1 MKNKPGILFWIMLA
15 VGLVCSVCL
24 LFGRIA
30 AEERSDAVACAVL
43 YDDVLLLSGA
53 DGRPADAW
61 LADLKKAGVSYL
73 IVTDENEAE
82 GAVLADA
89 AGMPAGRA
97 GYTAKSGDAFLMPP
111 APGRGVKGYDV
122 PDSLGGEAA
131 VPLALVE
138 NYDRTGVVMP
148 EGFNPD
154 GWEGPMVKTL
164 YMYDAYAYHYVPAE
178 PACENENILF
188 RAVTDRS
195 MRLVIVTP
203 LEYEGGGVVADPA
216 AYEDMLSGL
225 LERVAGRGLTLGR
238 DFSVLEAPALNRFLL
253 AGAVLAAVA
262 MAVLFL
268 TMAVPLKPV
277 VQTVLYAA
285 GAAASVGSGIV
296 FPALMQKLAAFGA
309 AALAPCFTA
318 ILLCRAY
325 RWKSVGCL
333 RMAGR
338 FIVLLAAM
346 LGISVAGG
354 LYVAGLL
361 GSRQYMLEFSVFA
374 GVKLAQVIPLAVT
387 AVLLFFTLRG
397 FPYEEKRRL
406 PKALVVFML
415 VGVGAALVVL
425 LLRSGDN
432 MIPVAKAEIA
442 VRNWL
447 EHILYA
453 RPRTK
458 EMLIAF
464 PALALFAAACAR
476 RVSLLALP
484 LGVLAEVGSVSV
496 VNTFCHT
503 FTAVKV
509 SLVRTLLSAGIGL
522 VIGLAAMAVFCL
534 LVRPVDPQPSESTE
548 MLG

>member
-1 MKNKPGILFWIMLA
+1 MKNKPGILFWIMLV
-15 VGLVCSVCL
+15 VGLVCSVIL
-24 LFGRIA
+24 LFGRIS
-30 AEERSDAVACAVL
+30 AEEQSDAVACAVL
-43 YDDVLLLSGA
+43 YDDVLLLSGT

-61 LADLKKAGVSYL
+61 ITDLKHAGISYL
-73 IVTDENEAE
+73 VITDENEA
-82 GAVLADA
+82 GGTVLASA
-89 AGMPAGRA
+89 AGMLTGRA

-122 PDSLGGEAA
+122 PDSLDGDAA

-148 EGFNPD
+148 EGFDPD
-154 GWEGPMVKTL
+154 SWDGPMVKTL
-164 YMYDAYAYHYVPAE
+164 YMYDAYSYHYVPAE

-225 LERVAGRGLTLGR
+225 SARVAARGLTLGR
-238 DFSVLEAPALNRFLL
+238 DFSVLEAPGLNRFLL
-253 AGAVLAAVA
+253 AGAVLLAAAAAVF
-262 MAVLFL
+262 FL
-268 TMAVPLKPV
+268 TMLVPMKPM
-277 VQTVLYAA
+277 VQNILYAA
-285 GAAASVGSGIV
+285 GAAASVGGGIV
-296 FPALMQKLAAFGA
+296 LPTLMQKLTAFGA

-325 RWKSVGCL
+325 RWKVVERL

-338 FIVLLAAM
+338 FIGLLAAM

-354 LYVAGLL
+354 LYVASLL

-374 GVKLAQVIPLAVT
+374 GVKLAQMIPLAVT
-387 AVLLFFTLRG
+387 VVFLFFTLRK
-397 FPYEEKRRL
+397 FPYEEKHRL

-442 VRNWL
+442 ARNWL
-447 EHILYA
+447 EHTLYA

-503 FTAVKV
+503 FTPVKI
-509 SLVRTLLSAGIGL
+509 SLIRTLLGAGIGL
-522 VIGLAAMAVFCL
+522 VIGLAALAVFCL
-534 LVRPVDPQPSESTE
+534 LVRWKKPT
-548 MLG
+548 

>member
-1 MKNKPGILFWIMLA
+1 MKNRPGILFWIMLV
-15 VGLVCSVCL
+15 VGLGCSACL
-24 LFGRIA
+24 LFGRAA
-30 AEERSDAVACAVL
+30 AEEKSGAVACAVL

-53 DGRPADAW
+53 DGRPAGAW
-61 LADLKKAGVSYL
+61 LADLKNAGVSYL
-73 IVTDENEAE
+73 VVTDENEAE

-97 GYTAKSGDAFLMPP
+97 GYTAKPGDAFLMPP
-111 APGRGVKGYDV
+111 APARGVKGYEV
-122 PDSLGGEAA
+122 PGSLGGDAA

-138 NYDRTGVVMP
+138 NYDRTGVAMP
-148 EGFNPD
+148 EGFDPD
-154 GWEGPMVKTL
+154 NWDGPMVKTL

-195 MRLVIVTP
+195 MRLVVVTP

-225 LERVAGRGLTLGR
+225 SERIAERGLTLGR
-238 DFSVLEAPALNRFLL
+238 DFSVLEAPPLNRFLL
-253 AGAVLAAVA
+253 AGAVLAAAA

-268 TMAVPLKPV
+268 TMAAPVKPAAANI
-277 VQTVLYAA
+277 LLAA
-285 GAAASVGSGIV
+285 GAAASAGGGLLL
-296 FPALMQKLAAFGA
+296 PALTQKLAAFGA

-325 RWKSVGCL
+325 RWKSAERL

-338 FIVLLAAM
+338 FIGLLAAV
-346 LGISVAGG
+346 LGISAAGG
-354 LYVAGLL
+354 LYTASLL

-374 GVKLAQVIPLAVT
+374 GVKLAQMLPLAVT
-387 AVLLFFTLRG
+387 VVFLFFTLRR

-406 PKALVVFML
+406 PRALVVFL
-415 VGVGAALVVL
+415 LAGVGAALVVV

-432 MIPVAKAEIA
+432 MIPVTKAEIA
-442 VRNWL
+442 VRTWL
-447 EHILYA
+447 EFILYA

-464 PALALFAAACAR
+464 PALALFTAACAR
-476 RVSLLALP
+476 RIPLLALP
-484 LGVLAEVGSVSV
+484 FGVLAEVGSVSV

-509 SLVRTLLSAGIGL
+509 SFIRTLLSAGIGL
-522 VIGLAAMAVFCL
+522 AVGLAALAVFCL
-534 LVRPVDPQPSESTE
+534 LVRPADTQPSGSAER
-548 MLG
+548 

>member
-15 VGLVCSVCL
+15 VGLGCSVCL
-24 LFGRIA
+24 LFGRVA

-43 YDDVLLLSGA
+43 YDDVLLLSDT
-53 DGRPADAW
+53 DGRPAGAW
-61 LADLKKAGVSYL
+61 LADLKNAGVSYL
-73 IVTDENEAE
+73 VVSDENEAE
-82 GAVLADA
+82 AAALADA

-97 GYTAKSGDAFLMPP
+97 GYTAKPGDAFLMPP
-111 APGRGVKGYDV
+111 PPGRGVKGYDV
-122 PDSLGGEAA
+122 PGSLGGDAA

-148 EGFNPD
+148 EGFDPD
-154 GWEGPMVKTL
+154 GWDGPMVKTL
-164 YMYDAYAYHYVPAE
+164 YMYDEYAYHYVPAE

-188 RAVTDRS
+188 RAVTERS

-216 AYEDMLSGL
+216 AYGDMLGGL
-225 LERVAGRGLTLGR
+225 SERVADRGLTLGR

-253 AGAVLAAVA
+253 AGAVLLAAA
-262 MAVLFL
+262 MAVFFL
-268 TMAVPLKPV
+268 TVVAPIKPR
-277 VQTVLYAA
+277 VQNILYAA
-285 GAAASVGSGIV
+285 GAAASVGGGIV
-296 FPALMQKLAAFGA
+296 LPALAQKLAAFGA

-325 RWKSVGCL
+325 RWKSAE
-333 RMAGR
+333 RPRPAGR
-338 FIVLLAAM
+338 FIGLLAAM
-346 LGISVAGG
+346 LGISAAGG
-354 LYVAGLL
+354 LYVASLL
-361 GSRQYMLEFSVFA
+361 GTGQYLLEFSVFA
-374 GVKLAQVIPLAVT
+374 GVKLAHIIPLTVT
-387 AVLLFFTLRG
+387 AVLLFFTLRR
-397 FPYEEKRRL
+397 FPYEEKRGL
-406 PKALVVFML
+406 PKVLVVFML
-415 VGVGAALVVL
+415 AGVGAAMVVL

-432 MIPVAKAEIA
+432 MLPVSRAELT
-442 VRNWL
+442 VRTWL
-447 EHILYA
+447 EHALYA

-464 PALALFAAACAR
+464 PALALFAAACDR

-509 SLVRTLLSAGIGL
+509 SLIRTLLSAGIGL
-522 VIGLAAMAVFCL
+522 AVGLAALAVFCL
-534 LVRPVDPQPSESTE
+534 LVRPVGAQPSESK
-548 MLG
+548 

>member
-1 MKNKPGILFWIMLA
+1 MKNKPGFILFWIMLA
-15 VGLVCSVCL
+15 VGLVCSVIL
-24 LFGRIA
+24 LFGRIS
-30 AEERSDAVACAVL
+30 AEEKSDAVACAVL
-43 YDDVLLLSGA
+43 YDDVLLLSGT
-53 DGRPADAW
+53 DGRTAEAW
-61 LADLKKAGVSYL
+61 LSDLKNAGVSYL
-73 IVTDENEAE
+73 VITDENEAE
-82 GAVLADA
+82 GAVLANA
-89 AGMPAGRA
+89 AGMPTGRA
-97 GYTAKSGDAFLMPP
+97 GYTARSGDAFLIPP
-111 APGRGVKGYDV
+111 VPGRAASGYDV

-148 EGFNPD
+148 EGFDPD
-154 GWEGPMVKTL
+154 SWDGPMVKTL
-164 YMYDAYAYHYVPAE
+164 YMYDVYACSYVPAE

-216 AYEDMLSGL
+216 AYEDMLNGL
-225 LERVAGRGLTLGR
+225 LERIADRGLTLGR

-253 AGAVLAAVA
+253 AGAVLLAVA
-262 MAVLFL
+262 MAVFFL
-268 TMAVPLKPV
+268 TIVFPMKPM
-277 VQTVLYAA
+277 VQNILFVA
-285 GAAASVGSGIV
+285 GAAVSVGGGIV
-296 FPALMQKLAAFGA
+296 LPTLMQKLAAFGA
-309 AALAPCFTA
+309 AVLAPCFTA

-325 RWKSVGCL
+325 RWKGAERSQMVV
-333 RMAGR
+333 R
-338 FIVLLAAM
+338 FIVLLAAV
-346 LGISVAGG
+346 LGISVSGG
-354 LYVAGLL
+354 LYVASLL

-374 GVKLAQVIPLAVT
+374 GVKLAQMIPLAVT
-387 AVLLFFTLRG
+387 AVLLFFTLRR

-406 PKALVVFML
+406 PKVLVVFML

-442 VRNWL
+442 ARNWL
-447 EHILYA
+447 EYILYA

-458 EMLIAF
+458 EMLMAF

-484 LGVLAEVGSVSV
+484 LGVLSEVGSVSV

-509 SLVRTLLSAGIGL
+509 SFIRTLLSAGIGL
-522 VIGLAAMAVFCL
+522 VIGLAALAVFCL
-534 LVRPVDPQPSESTE
+534 LVRPVGKQPSESTE
-548 MLG
+548 

>member
-1 MKNKPGILFWIMLA
+1 MRDKPGIVFWIMLA
-15 VGLVCSVCL
+15 VGLACSLSL
-24 LFGRIA
+24 LVGRIS
-30 AEERSDAVACAVL
+30 AEESSDAVACAVL
-43 YDDVLLLSGA
+43 YDDVLLLSGT

-61 LADLKKAGVSYL
+61 LADLESAGISCLV
-73 IVTDENEAE
+73 VTDENEAE
-82 GAVLADA
+82 AAALANA
-89 AGMPAGRA
+89 AGMRTGRA
-97 GYTAKSGDAFLMPP
+97 GYTARPGDAFLMPP

-122 PDSLGGEAA
+122 PDSLGGEDT

-154 GWEGPMVKTL
+154 GWDGPMVKTL
-164 YMYDAYAYHYVPAE
+164 YMYDAYSYHYVPAE

-225 LERVAGRGLTLGR
+225 SERIADRGLTLGR

-253 AGAVLAAVA
+253 AGAMLTAVA
-262 MAVLFL
+262 AAVLFL
-268 TMAVPLKPV
+268 TMVLPVKPV
-277 VQTVLYAA
+277 VQYILYAA
-285 GAAASVGSGIV
+285 GAAAGVGGGMV
-296 FPALMQKLAAFGA
+296 LPALMQKLAAFGA

-318 ILLCRAY
+318 ILLCRAS
-325 RWKSVGCL
+325 RWKGVEGVRL
-333 RMAGR
+333 AGR
-338 FIVLLAAM
+338 FLGLLAAV
-346 LGISVAGG
+346 LGISIAGG
-354 LYVAGLL
+354 LYVAALL
-361 GSRQYMLEFSVFA
+361 GTRQYMLEFSVFA
-374 GVKLAQVIPLAVT
+374 GVKLAQMAPLAVT
-387 AVLLFFTLRG
+387 AVFLFFTQRR
-397 FPYEEKRRL
+397 FPIEEKRRL
-406 PKALVVFML
+406 PRVLIVFML
-415 VGVGAALVVL
+415 AGVGAALVVM

-432 MIPVAKAEIA
+432 MLPVTRAEIA
-442 VRNWL
+442 ARTWL
-447 EHILYA
+447 EHVLYA

-458 EMLIAF
+458 EMLMAF

-476 RVSLLALP
+476 RVSLLTLP

-509 SLVRTLLSAGIGL
+509 SLIRTLLSAGIGL
-522 VIGLAAMAVFCL
+522 VIGLAALAVFCL
-534 LVRPVDPQPSESTE
+534 LVRPSGARPSDGAEC
-548 MLG
+548 

>member
-15 VGLVCSVCL
+15 LGLVCSVSL
-24 LFGRIA
+24 LFGRIV
-30 AEERSDAVACAVL
+30 AEEKSDSAACAVL
-43 YDDVLLLSGA
+43 YDDVLLLSDT

-61 LADLKKAGVSYL
+61 LTDLKNAGISYL
-73 IVTDENEAE
+73 VITDENEAE
-82 GAVLADA
+82 GTALADA
-89 AGMPAGRA
+89 AGMLVGRA

-111 APGRGVKGYDV
+111 PPGRGVKGYDV
-122 PDSLGGEAA
+122 PNSLGGEAA

-148 EGFNPD
+148 EGFDPD
-154 GWEGPMVKTL
+154 SWDGPMVKTL

-225 LERVAGRGLTLGR
+225 LERIADRGLTLAR
-238 DFSVLEAPALNRFLL
+238 DFSVLEAPAMNRFLL
-253 AGAVLAAVA
+253 AGAVLLAAAAAVF
-262 MAVLFL
+262 FL
-268 TMAVPLKPV
+268 TMLVPMKPMA
-277 VQTVLYAA
+277 QNILYAA
-285 GAAASVGSGIV
+285 GAAASVGGGIV
-296 FPALMQKLAAFGA
+296 LPTLMQKLAAFGA

-325 RWKSVGCL
+325 RWKTAE
-333 RMAGR
+333 RRQMAVR
-338 FIVLLAAM
+338 FIGLLAAM

-354 LYVAGLL
+354 LYVASLL
-361 GSRQYMLEFSVFA
+361 GTRQYMLEFSVFA
-374 GVKLAQVIPLAVT
+374 GVKLAQMIPLAVT
-387 AVLLFFTLRG
+387 AVLLFFTLRR

-406 PKALVVFML
+406 PKVLVVFML
-415 VGVGAALVVL
+415 VGVGAALVVV

-442 VRNWL
+442 ARTWL

-464 PALALFAAACAR
+464 PALALFVAACAR
-476 RVSLLALP
+476 RISLFTLP

-509 SLVRTLLSAGIGL
+509 SFIRTLLSAGIGL
-522 VIGLAAMAVFCL
+522 VIGLAALAVFCL
-534 LVRPVDPQPSESTE
+534 LVRPVGTQPSKHTE
-548 MLG
+548 R

>member
-1 MKNKPGILFWIMLA
+1 MKNRPGIFFWIMLA

-24 LFGRIA
+24 LFGRMV

-43 YDDVLLLSGA
+43 YDDVLLLSDT

-61 LADLKKAGVSYL
+61 LTDLKNAGVSYL
-73 IVTDENEAE
+73 VVTDENEAE
-82 GAVLADA
+82 AAALASA
-89 AGMPAGRA
+89 AGMLTGRA

-148 EGFNPD
+148 EGFDPD
-154 GWEGPMVKTL
+154 SWDGPMVKTL

-225 LERVAGRGLTLGR
+225 LERIADRGLTLGR

-253 AGAVLAAVA
+253 AGAVLPAAA
-262 MAVLFL
+262 MAVFFL
-268 TMAVPLKPV
+268 TMVAPVKPM
-277 VQTVLYAA
+277 VQNILFAA
-285 GAAASVGSGIV
+285 GAAASMGGGIV
-296 FPALMQKLAAFGA
+296 LPTLTQKLAAFGA

-325 RWKSVGCL
+325 RWKSVERL

-354 LYVAGLL
+354 LYAASLL

-374 GVKLAQVIPLAVT
+374 GVKLAQMIPLAVT
-387 AVLLFFTLRG
+387 AVLLFFALCR
-397 FPYEEKRRL
+397 FSCEEKHRL
-406 PKALVVFML
+406 PKVWVVVML
-415 VGVGAALVVL
+415 VGVGAALVVA

-432 MIPVAKAEIA
+432 MFPVTKTEIA
-442 VRNWL
+442 ARNWL

-476 RVSLLALP
+476 RVYLLTLP

-503 FTAVKV
+503 FTSVKI
-509 SLVRTLLSAGIGL
+509 SFIRTLLSAGIGL
-522 VIGLAAMAVFCL
+522 VIGLAVLAVFCL
-534 LVRPVDPQPSESTE
+534 LVRPAGTQQSESTE
-548 MLG
+548 R